1 MIEVLRLSHRIGRD
15 PRLSTHVI
23 LTARAFGA
31 EKVYYSGDHDKSLE
45 DSTDKIVSNFGG
57 PFEIEYVKNPL
68 KLIDD
73 KKKKGFQIVH
83 LTMYGKNF
91 EKLKLKKKVLVVVGS
106 EKVEKEFY
114 EICENISVG
123 NQPHSEVAALG
134 VLLYKFFGVKKKF
147 MNPKIIIEGL
157 EKGKKITKI

>member
-1 MIEVLRLSHRIGRD
+1 
-15 PRLSTHVI
+15 
-23 LTARAFGA
+23 
-31 EKVYYSGDHDKSLE
+31 
-45 DSTDKIVSNFGG
+45 
-57 PFEIEYVKNPL
+57 
-68 KLIDD
+68 
-73 KKKKGFQIVH
+73 
-83 LTMYGKNF
+83 MYGRNF
-91 EKLKLKKKVLVVVGS
+91 EKLKLKKEVLVVVGS